1 MTEIKIVIFQEL
13 EDLPCFE
20 FHKEARKAGRKTFF
34 VGVGGEYENVL
45 KKMLQYKNVLPLM
58 FLLRNLKRGFFFF
71 FPFCRK
77 CIHGGY
83 AVQMVFVMLSFCKV
97 RQNTVFLFIIGEI
110 PKALHECFI
119 SYNVKYELLSC
130 ISSNQDVCGKPQN
143 KPCF

>member
-71 FPFCRK
+71 
-77 CIHGGY
+77 
-83 AVQMVFVMLSFCKV
+83 SF
-97 RQNTVFLFIIGEI
+97 L
-110 PKALHECFI
+110 P
-119 SYNVKYELLSC
+119 
-130 ISSNQDVCGKPQN
+130 
-143 KPCF
+143 